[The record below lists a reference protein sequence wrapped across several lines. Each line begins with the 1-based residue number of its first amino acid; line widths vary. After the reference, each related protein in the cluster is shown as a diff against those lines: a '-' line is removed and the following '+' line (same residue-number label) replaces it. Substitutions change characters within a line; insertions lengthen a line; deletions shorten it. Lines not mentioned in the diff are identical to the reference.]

1 MFPLMNVRQLI
12 EALSAL
18 DPELPVIMP
27 SRLDREFCCIDQV
40 ILDVAVQSDQW
51 GLEVCDYGD
60 DGCFTVARL
69 YEDADGDHPDKRP
82 KPPTN

>member
-1 MFPLMNVRQLI
+1 MRAMNVRRLI

-18 DPELPVIMP
+18 DPDLPVIMP
-27 SRLDREFCCIDQV
+27 SRLAEFCFVDQV
-40 ILDVAVQSDQW
+40 ILDVAVITDQW
-51 GLEVCDYGD
+51 GLAVCDYED

-69 YEDADGDHPDKRP
+69 YEEADGDHPDKRP